1 MRRPAL
7 YLAGLGV
14 MLAVGVPTMLV
25 SAPRASAEAAKPA
38 AQIPFWAT
46 PGQPTEPQLTPMPSV
61 SPDVLPMVTQAEVIG
76 RAQTWLHAKHGG
88 GVPYSM
94 SRTFQG
100 YRTDCSGYVSLA
112 FGWAMPGYVTSEM
125 AQRSVT
131 TPITKDQLVQAD
143 LLINPGIG
151 PAGHAVIFDH
161 WADPAHTSYWGYE
174 QSGDGGTH
182 YRQIP
187 YPYFDGY
194 PMSPYR
200 YNRLIIGPVTHPNG
214 DYDGDGKTDQA
225 LFRPADGTWYIRHS
239 SDQSVEV
246 LHWGQ
251 KGDIP
256 VPGDYDGDHRTDEA
270 LYRNGMWY
278 IRNSS
283 NGSVT
288 VLPWGTGGDIPV
300 PADYDGDGR
309 ADPGLY
315 RSSTSTWYVR
325 RSSNSTVMTV
335 VWGQPGDI
343 PVPGDYDGDDRADE
357 ALYRPSSSAWYVRN
371 SSDPSRIA
379 PEVWGVTGDLPIQAD
394 YDGDGKTDQALYRP
408 STGTW
413 YARYSASHTASMLG
427 WGTSS
432 DLPVPGDYD
441 GDGKTDQALYR
452 PPMGTWYTR
461 YSSNFAT
468 STLGWGLNGDVPTV

>member
-1 MRRPAL
+1 
-7 YLAGLGV
+7 
-14 MLAVGVPTMLV
+14 
-25 SAPRASAEAAKPA
+25 
-38 AQIPFWAT
+38 
-46 PGQPTEPQLTPMPSV
+46 
-61 SPDVLPMVTQAEVIG
+61 
-76 RAQTWLHAKHGG
+76 
-88 GVPYSM
+88 
-94 SRTFQG
+94 
-100 YRTDCSGYVSLA
+100 VSLA

-256 VPGDYDGDHRTDEA
+256 VPGDYDGDHKTDEA

-283 NGSVT
+283 NGSAAVGYRRRH
-288 VLPWGTGGDIPV
+288 PGTRRLRRGRAGRPRPV
-300 PADYDGDGR
+300 P
-309 ADPGLY
+309 L
-315 RSSTSTWYVR
+315 VHQHL
-325 RSSNSTVMTV
+325 V
-335 VWGQPGDI
+335 
-343 PVPGDYDGDDRADE
+343 
-357 ALYRPSSSAWYVRN
+357 
-371 SSDPSRIA
+371 
-379 PEVWGVTGDLPIQAD
+379 
-394 YDGDGKTDQALYRP
+394 
-408 STGTW
+408 
-413 YARYSASHTASMLG
+413 
-427 WGTSS
+427 
-432 DLPVPGDYD
+432 
-441 GDGKTDQALYR
+441 R
-452 PPMGTWYTR
+452 PPEQQLHGHDRGVGATR
-461 YSSNFAT
+461 RHPGAGR
-468 STLGWGLNGDVPTV
+468 LRR